1 MTIKEY
7 CTSKH
12 VSVKA
17 FCVICG
23 IGYDNIVGKA
33 EVENP
38 IISLK
43 TGRKIYEGTLK
54 NFGTGLTM
62 DQYTDIKLQSFM
74 FSAEKRD
81 A

>member
-7 CTSKH
+7 CVSKH
-12 VSVKA
+12 ISVKA
-17 FCVICG
+17 FCKICNLS
-23 IGYDNIVGKA
+23 YENIVAKA

-43 TGRKIYEGTLK
+43 TGRKIYEGTLN

-62 DQYTDIKLQSFM
+62 DQYTDIKPQSFM
-74 FSAEKRD
+74 FSTK
-81 A
+81 